1 MPLSIHFIYSLFL
14 CCTYLY
20 IEYLFAYSYF
30 RPIVKFT
37 QVLWSW
43 DMPTYSLC
51 SNSHMALAWAVNA
64 LKRINYTCRLN
75 EDNPMASLQWRH
87 NERYCVSNHRHLD
100 CLLNR
105 LFRRRSTKTSKFRV
119 IDFSRGIHIWPV
131 NSPHKRP
138 VTRKMLPFDEV
149 IVILYHPAL
158 IGHLIGHQAHYDV
171 IVIDWTVGKKLLIK
185 IQCLIEMRVK
195 MAFAKGRPCCSG
207 LNILIQ
213 NKNDEFSH
221 DKHLCT
227 SVCECR
233 KIT

>member
-87 NERYCVSNHRHLD
+87 NERYCVWNRRHLD

-105 LFRRRSTKTSKFRV
+105 SFRRRSTKTSKFRV

-149 IVILYHPAL
+149 IVISLSSS
-158 IGHLIGHQAHYDV
+158 
-171 IVIDWTVGKKLLIK
+171 IDRPSDRPSSSLWRHCNRLDRWEK
-185 IQCLIEMRVK
+185 
-195 MAFAKGRPCCSG
+195 AFNQDTMFDWNACENGICKGSTMLFRPEYLES
-207 LNILIQ
+207 
-213 NKNDEFSH
+213 K
-221 DKHLCT
+221 
-227 SVCECR
+227 
-233 KIT
+233 